1 MSRRQAAPKPEELIQ
16 KLDDKLEAFKT
27 EIIASLEEKS
37 SDISK
42 LRNEQSEGKAKNEES
57 FSEIK
62 EEFSKAQEENAANC
76 KILRESHAADIAEV
90 KDELKHSIDSLI
102 EELRNNFETKL
113 NKISQRVS
121 SESSSSAGTQEQIQ
135 ELLERVDDI
144 NEKMYDFEVNKRNN
158 LIFYGIIGD
167 QRETPAVLLNKESSK
182 KQLRTFPYKYSG
194 QLRAKPLIQLK

>member
-42 LRNEQSEGKAKNEES
+42 LQNEQSEGKAKNEES
-57 FSEIK
+57 FCEIK

-76 KILRESHAADIAEV
+76 KILRESHAADITEV
-90 KDELKHSIDSLI
+90 KDELKQSIDSLI

-167 QRETPAVLLNKESSK
+167 QRETPAVLLNKGSSK
-182 KQLRTFPYKYSG
+182 KKLGTFPYKHSG
-194 QLRAKPLIQLK
+194 QLRATLIQLK